1 MCNRVKT
8 IYELDNLPDL
18 VRFGELLEQASL
30 QTLQDGVMTKD
41 LVALAEGETR
51 AVTTDEF
58 ILEIRQRLEKLLA
71 C

>member
-1 MCNRVKT
+1 MFANRVKT
-8 IYELDNLPDL
+8 IYEL
-18 VRFGELLEQASL
+18 
-30 QTLQDGVMTKD
+30 TTVMTKD
-41 LVALAEGETR
+41 LVSLAEGQTR